1 MTGIIDVLMDSFR
14 HEARQA
20 RVVIDKTKMANLDL
34 VPSKG
39 MRSLIELVN
48 HLAQIPMIDPAVYSS
63 ELDSEEAFK
72 KREMKLHSADIDG
85 ALVVFDDGIQNAET
99 RFREMSDEEL
109 LKKNMRPFYETGE
122 PKNWAYYIPEMTR
135 HIAMHKMQLW
145 MYLKLD
151 GLDLD
156 MMTYYGVATE

>member
-1 MTGIIDVLMDSFR
+1 MDSFR

-20 RVVIDKTKMANLDL
+20 RVVIDKAKMANLDF

-99 RFREMSDEEL
+99 RFHEMSDKEL